1 MLNNKRCFEHKK
13 TEKTCRERERE
24 RERESEQLQTIGSFS
39 KSEIIFNNYSYIDRR
54 IRDTDTDRV

>member
-13 TEKTCRERERE
+13 TEKTCT
-24 RERESEQLQTIGSFS
+24 ERESEQLQTIGSFS

>member
-1 MLNNKRCFEHKK
+1 MNTKRQRKLAQ
-13 TEKTCRERERE
+13 RE

>member
-1 MLNNKRCFEHKK
+1 MNTKRQRKLAQ
-13 TEKTCRERERE
+13 